1 MQVDVERVSGAIV
14 DWVFKKHLIN
24 VYRHLTNVVLFV
36 GPKDGR
42 NKSAVLLNA
51 HYDSALGSPGAADCG
66 SCVGVGL
73 EVVRTLI
80 ERNDPL
86 PRPIVL
92 LLNGGEETLLQ
103 VRREVRDQDMM

>member
-1 MQVDVERVSGAIV
+1 MDVERVSGAIV
-14 DWVFKKHLIN
+14 DKIFKKHLIN

-36 GPKDGR
+36 GPKEASNR
-42 NKSAVLLNA
+42 SAVLINA
-51 HYDSALGSPGAADCG
+51 HYDSALGSPGAADCA

-80 ERNDPL
+80 ERKEPL
-86 PRPIVL
+86 SRPIVL

-103 VRREVRDQDMM
+103 AERYRIQR